1 MSLKLS
7 SILILISMLLSCSE
21 EKAIDYSIS
30 KEELTPISINEI
42 EQIDFEESKTLL
54 DYVTNQA
61 NGYYKSKQIDEINF
75 SLLRK
80 PKDYIKAL
88 KQLKSNE
95 EVNLEKDDLQ
105 YFDLR
110 IKVDH
115 FNMEFMKY
123 NLPSSNDYGTRV
135 SYYAFEFQKKIFLI
149 DGKDTLPC
157 VLYHFERT
165 YDITP
170 FGHFTLA
177 FPPSKNKTQICAKTV
192 FFPDEIFHK
201 GIIKFTYIPE
211 NLIKVPKLNYL

>member
-1 MSLKLS
+1 MILRLIF
-7 SILILISMLLSCSE
+7 ILILVYSLFSCSK
-21 EKAIDYSIS
+21 EKTEDSS
-30 KEELTPISINEI
+30 FNKEVLNPISIDQI
-42 EQIDFEESKTLL
+42 ESINFKEPNDLVDFVVNKDHEYL
-54 DYVTNQA
+54 
-61 NGYYKSKQIDEINF
+61 KSKQIDEIKF

-80 PKDYIKAL
+80 PKDYIIAL
-88 KQLKSNE
+88 KQMKSNE
-95 EVNLEKDDLQ
+95 TVNLENDDLQ

-110 IKVDH
+110 IEIDH

-123 NLPSSNDYGTRV
+123 NLPNAHDYDNRV

-177 FPPSKNKTQICAKTV
+177 FPASKNKDLVCAQTV

-201 GIIKFTYIPE
+201 GIIKFTYLPE
-211 NLIKVPKLNYL
+211 NLIRVPKLNYL